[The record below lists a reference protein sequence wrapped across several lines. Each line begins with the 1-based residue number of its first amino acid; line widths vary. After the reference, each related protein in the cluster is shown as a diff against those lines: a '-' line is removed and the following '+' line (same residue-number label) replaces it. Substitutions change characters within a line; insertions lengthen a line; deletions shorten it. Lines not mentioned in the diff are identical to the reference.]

1 MGTVIRTAGL
11 QKSFRIRVKNPGLK
25 ASAGALLK
33 PQWKKTEAVSNL
45 DLEVER
51 GEMLALIGPNGAG
64 KSTTIKM
71 LTGILYPDSG
81 EIDVL
86 GLNPH
91 TDRKRLAYKIGTV
104 FGQKSQLWFHLP
116 PSDTFNL
123 LGTIYGIPR
132 REAGKRIG
140 YLSEAFDITDF
151 MDVPTRK
158 LSLGQRIRCEIAAG
172 LIHEP
177 EILFLDEPSIGL
189 DVVAKKRLREL
200 IRRINEDSGVT
211 VFLTSHD
218 AGDIESLGRR
228 AVVID
233 EGRTVWEGTVKDLK
247 YSLLNTRIID
257 VKFAEPGPCAP
268 AMEGVTVLKERE
280 WSLKLEVNLDSIDTA
295 SVINTITG
303 SHPVADITVA
313 ATPLEDIIARIYNGE
328 LKGGAL

>member
-1 MGTVIRTAGL
+1 METVIRTAGL
-11 QKSFRIRVKNPGLK
+11 QKSFRSRVKNPGLK
-25 ASAGALLK
+25 ASVRTLLR
-33 PQWKKTEAVSNL
+33 PQWKETEAVSNL
-45 DLEVER
+45 GLEVER
-51 GEMLALIGPNGAG
+51 GDMLALIGPNGAG

-116 PSDTFNL
+116 PADTFNL

-132 REAGKRIG
+132 REAEKRIA
-140 YLSEAFDITDF
+140 YLSEAFEITDF

-257 VKFAEPGPCAP
+257 VKFAEPGPCVP

>member
-1 MGTVIRTAGL
+1 METVIKTAGL
-11 QKSFRIRVKNPGLK
+11 QKSFRNRVKEPGLK
-25 ASAGALLK
+25 ASVRTLLK
-33 PQWKKTEAVSNL
+33 PKWKKAEAVSNF
-45 DLEVER
+45 DLEVDR
-51 GEMLALIGPNGAG
+51 GDMLALIGPNGAG

-81 EIDVL
+81 DVDVL

-91 TDRKRLAYKIGTV
+91 TDRKKLAYRIGTV

-116 PSDTFNL
+116 PADTFRL

-132 REAGKRIG
+132 RKAENRIA
-140 YLSEAFDITDF
+140 YLSDVFEITGFLDI
-151 MDVPTRK
+151 PTRK

-189 DVVAKKRLREL
+189 DVVAKKRLRSL

-218 AGDIESLGRR
+218 AGDIESIGRR

-247 YSLLNTRIID
+247 YSLLRTRIID
-257 VKFAEPGPCAP
+257 VKFAEPNARVPV
-268 AMEGVTVLKERE
+268 MNGVKVLKERE
-280 WSLKLEVNLDSIDTA
+280 WSLKLEVDLDTVDTA
-295 SVINTITG
+295 SVITQITG
-303 SHPVADITVA
+303 AHPVADITIA
-313 ATPLEDIIARIYNGE
+313 ATPLEDVIARIYNGE
-328 LKGGAL
+328 LKGGAI